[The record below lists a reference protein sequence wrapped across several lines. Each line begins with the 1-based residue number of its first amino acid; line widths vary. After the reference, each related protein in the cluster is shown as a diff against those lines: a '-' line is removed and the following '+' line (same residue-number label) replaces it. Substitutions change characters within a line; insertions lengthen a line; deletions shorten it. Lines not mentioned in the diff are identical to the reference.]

1 VLPPWPLRHKDVGYE
16 RRERNIL
23 PLSESSKPSW
33 RNTPSYS
40 VAGAALLC
48 CVAGASPFAIAQ
60 DSAYDPANYGWQPG
74 AISHAQRMRAF
85 VDPDSGQQPTPPIIP
100 QFEFDF
106 DPSGI
111 IATTQPGGSTQ
122 TSQNAFF
129 ANLGTNNRTCFSCHQ
144 PQTGWGVSAASVQ
157 GRFYA
162 SYGDDPIFRLVD
174 GATCPNADVSSIDAK
189 RQAYSLLLSKGLIR
203 IGLSVPVTAEYR
215 IVSVADPYGC
225 NTNPVTGL
233 TNFGPSGP
241 TTGIVSIY
249 RRPLPST
256 NLGFLTTIM
265 WDGREPTL
273 AQQSIDATLIHA
285 QANAAPTT
293 AQQQQI
299 VNFESGIFTTQV
311 FDNKAKDLTAAGAKG
326 GPIALGNLLPG
337 FFVGINDPL
346 GGNPKGLPFTSQ
358 IFDLYEA
365 WNSIDGFGNVNAYRE
380 AVARG
385 EALFNNTPITI
396 TGVTGI
402 NDLPGLTTV
411 SGFCGTC
418 HDTPDVGNHSVKLPI
433 NIGIANGGVNNNNP
447 SLDIADLPVFALSCV
462 SGPNA
467 GKTYTVTDPGRALIS
482 GKCADIGKV
491 KGPILRGLAGRAPYF
506 HNGSAATLLDVVN
519 FYNLRFDIGLTAAE
533 MSDLAAFLQTL

>member
-1 VLPPWPLRHKDVGYE
+1 MIQLVR
-16 RRERNIL
+16 
-23 PLSESSKPSW
+23 SW
-33 RNTPSYS
+33 RFFRNTLKSPAAD
-40 VAGAALLC
+40 VALLG
-48 CVAGASPFAIAQ
+48 VFAAAVPSFTLAQ
-60 DSAYDPANYGWQPG
+60 DSAYDPANYAWQAG
-74 AISHAQRMRAF
+74 AIRHALQMRAYL
-85 VDPDSGQQPTPPIIP
+85 DADSGEQPTPSVIP
-100 QFEFDF
+100 KFDIGF
-106 DPSGI
+106 DSSGLIATFPPSGP
-111 IATTQPGGSTQ
+111 TV
-122 TSQNAFF
+122 TSRNPFF
-129 ANLGTNNRTCFSCHQ
+129 ANLGTNDRTCFSCHQ
-144 PQTGWGVSAASVQ
+144 PQNSWTVSAASVQ

-162 SYGDDPIFRLVD
+162 SYGNDPIFRLVD

-203 IGLSVPVTAEYR
+203 IGLSVPATAEYR
-215 IVSVADPYGC
+215 IVSVTDPYGC

-233 TNFGPSGP
+233 SNFGPSGP
-241 TTGIVSIY
+241 TTGTVSVY

-265 WDGREPTL
+265 WDGREPSL
-273 AQQSIDATLIHA
+273 AQQVIDATLIHA
-285 QANAAPTT
+285 QANAGPTT

-299 VNFESGIFTTQV
+299 VSFESGIFTAQV

-326 GPIALGNLLPG
+326 GPIALGNVLPG
-337 FFVGINDPL
+337 FFVGMNDPL

-358 IFDLYEA
+358 IFDLDKA
-365 WNSIDGFGNVNAYRE
+365 WNSIDGYGDVNASRE

-396 TGVTGI
+396 TGVAGI

-433 NIGIANGGVNNNNP
+433 NIGIANGGANNNNLG
-447 SLDIADLPVFALSCV
+447 LDIADLPLFAVSCV

-506 HNGSAATLLDVVN
+506 HNGSAASLLDVVN
-519 FYNLRFDIGLTAAE
+519 FYNLRFNMGLTAAQ